1 MNPGEPCAN
10 GLRQIA
16 ELLHLQKS
24 SKQAKTGLSANTAPA
39 PGYPEQTTQ
48 AEPAE
53 KSKKPNKPQAAKGHT
68 LCDNSAPS
76 AEELRRFHR
85 CVSSAA
91 HKAKHL
97 FFSLYNLSSRDM
109 PQKAGIL
116 AELPDFFG
124 DMTSY
129 SDIFDCIA
137 GAEDGLDVFSPAAYF
152 ADLMRI
158 IETYITSEFDI
169 PPGRRLRDRRP
180 DLYSLLLTRENT
192 ETLLP
197 YTDIIR
203 ERLAAALKKLDPDR
217 FGCGSAMGA
226 AGAAG
231 RETRGK
237 ETADRET
244 AHMETAGG
252 DDDGRIKAYCAKNV
266 YPPGL
271 PFSEPYHIVAAAL
284 KQGVFSPAR
293 LLALFRPDLPEDR
306 LTAAALGV
314 SADYLAALLACKSD
328 FYPELDA
335 LADGSDVD
343 AGLVMRAA
351 GLSLK
356 ELDELLGRGIDTA
369 EEYRLAAPGFYINRG
384 LAACLELSAD
394 ARRVTGL
401 TRASV
406 PNLIRFARAAAL
418 TGLSYNQLD
427 AVIADGDM
435 GPALS
440 RVAAIR
446 NMPKDQE
453 ALLPLISSLC
463 DYGPDSAFRAVY
475 GGRLSSGAAY
485 ALSDALPAIAEA
497 LHYPENDIQ
506 ALCSY
511 LFGSSESISAKEL
524 GALYRN
530 THMAGLLGTGVG
542 EYIALQSS
550 RASAQRPL
558 PAYSLRKRSMRF

>member
-1 MNPGEPCAN
+1 M
-10 GLRQIA
+10 
-16 ELLHLQKS
+16 HKY
-24 SKQAKTGLSANTAPA
+24 TAPSNESWGTLRKWFETDCGA
-39 PGYPEQTTQ
+39 PPFTEILKTSENGFVRKYSAGSGISGADNAGRISREIKETQQT
-48 AEPAE
+48 
-53 KSKKPNKPQAAKGHT
+53 QAAKEPQPAKVHT

-124 DMTSY
+124 DVTSY

-231 RETRGK
+231 RETAGRETRGK
-237 ETADRET
+237 ETEDRET

-252 DDDGRIKAYCAKNV
+252 EDDDGRIRHTAPKMYI
-266 YPPGL
+266 PPAF
-271 PFSEPYHIVAAAL
+271 PFRNPITSWP
-284 KQGVFSPAR
+284 
-293 LLALFRPDLPEDR
+293 RP
-306 LTAAALGV
+306 
-314 SADYLAALLACKSD
+314 
-328 FYPELDA
+328 
-335 LADGSDVD
+335 
-343 AGLVMRAA
+343 
-351 GLSLK
+351 
-356 ELDELLGRGIDTA
+356 
-369 EEYRLAAPGFYINRG
+369 
-384 LAACLELSAD
+384 
-394 ARRVTGL
+394 
-401 TRASV
+401 
-406 PNLIRFARAAAL
+406 
-418 TGLSYNQLD
+418 
-427 AVIADGDM
+427 
-435 GPALS
+435 
-440 RVAAIR
+440 
-446 NMPKDQE
+446 
-453 ALLPLISSLC
+453 
-463 DYGPDSAFRAVY
+463 
-475 GGRLSSGAAY
+475 
-485 ALSDALPAIAEA
+485 
-497 LHYPENDIQ
+497 
-506 ALCSY
+506 
-511 LFGSSESISAKEL
+511 
-524 GALYRN
+524 
-530 THMAGLLGTGVG
+530 
-542 EYIALQSS
+542 SS
-550 RASAQRPL
+550 RAAFPRRAFWPCFVL
-558 PAYSLRKRSMRF
+558 VCRRIA

>member
-1 MNPGEPCAN
+1 M
-10 GLRQIA
+10 
-16 ELLHLQKS
+16 HKY
-24 SKQAKTGLSANTAPA
+24 TAPSNESWGTLRKWFETDCGA
-39 PGYPEQTTQ
+39 PPFTEILKTSENGFVRKYSSGSGISGADNTGRTSREIKETQQTQQPQ
-48 AEPAE
+48 AARE
-53 KSKKPNKPQAAKGHT
+53 PQAAKGHT

-293 LLALFRPDLPEDR
+293 LLEI
-306 LTAAALGV
+306 G
-314 SADYLAALLACKSD
+314 
-328 FYPELDA
+328 
-335 LADGSDVD
+335 
-343 AGLVMRAA
+343 
-351 GLSLK
+351 
-356 ELDELLGRGIDTA
+356 
-369 EEYRLAAPGFYINRG
+369 
-384 LAACLELSAD
+384 
-394 ARRVTGL
+394 
-401 TRASV
+401 RASC
-406 PNLIRFARAAAL
+406 RER
-418 TGLSYNQLD
+418 G
-427 AVIADGDM
+427 
-435 GPALS
+435 
-440 RVAAIR
+440 
-446 NMPKDQE
+446 
-453 ALLPLISSLC
+453 
-463 DYGPDSAFRAVY
+463 
-475 GGRLSSGAAY
+475 
-485 ALSDALPAIAEA
+485 
-497 LHYPENDIQ
+497 
-506 ALCSY
+506 
-511 LFGSSESISAKEL
+511 
-524 GALYRN
+524 
-530 THMAGLLGTGVG
+530 
-542 EYIALQSS
+542 
-550 RASAQRPL
+550 
-558 PAYSLRKRSMRF
+558 